1 MSSFQKKKKWCFI
14 SYLCWSLPVWLGGKR
29 EKKNSNLNAVFS
41 VQWWACGCVC
51 VSVNPGKIWS
61 CIFTFIVK
69 FDLNSCI
76 FFFWSISISFMFF
89 LLIKHVYGFKTTR
102 LFPECFQLPNWLV
115 SMQNCSLGFL
125 FLVYSTSV
133 SAAGRHPPLCLQL
146 SSEKATF
153 YQELFI
159 ITMLF
164 VLQD

>member
-1 MSSFQKKKKWCFI
+1 MLYF
-14 SYLCWSLPVWLGGKR
+14 LCNDGRVG
-29 EKKNSNLNAVFS
+29 V
-41 VQWWACGCVC
+41 CVC
-51 VSVNPGKIWS
+51 LLTLGKFDHES
-61 CIFTFIVK
+61 FTFTVK

-159 ITMLF
+159 ITTLF